1 MTSYGSI
8 NVQNNNESEPL
19 IRDETDNSEDTQ
31 FILESSPISLYQSL
45 TFAWLAPLLTRGNAK
60 EQLDPEDLH
69 LLPLP
74 ASCSTKHVTDAF
86 ETLWEKEVER
96 CSKSEEKGIFG
107 LTSKRYK
114 KPSLAWTLARAYGK
128 AYLKAGFLKLI
139 HDISIFV
146 GPIVLH
152 GLIQFL
158 RDPSKEL
165 KEGFFLTASVTISQL
180 LMSFCLRHYFFGC
193 YLTGLRMRTAV
204 VTAVYKKALVL
215 SSSERQS
222 RSAGQIVNLMTIDA
236 QRIQDLTTY
245 GHAVWYSL
253 LQISV
258 AMYFLW
264 QQLGPSCLGGVAVIF
279 IMVPVNRYVAGWMA
293 TLQARLMKARD
304 ERVEINSEVLGSM
317 KVIKFQN
324 WEESFQRRILCLRN
338 AELRHLYV
346 YAVGRAI
353 TVMLWSAVPLG
364 VALATFTA
372 YTLSGNDLDVA
383 TALTSLALFDI
394 LRFPLF
400 MLPQVVNNLVEA
412 GVSFHRVQDFLICET
427 HTSVGEGRIAED
439 VGIHVDSASF
449 VYDNKKPKTEL
460 GVDERESNESI
471 LAKKLG
477 DQKWEIM
484 LLKSQLEDAEDK
496 LRELSEKD
504 LTTFNEKDNYVEDE
518 KTIPAVIDDLDG
530 DENQSGSLLSLR
542 RVNMK
547 CQRGELIAV
556 VGCVGSGKSTF
567 INSLLGEVRAVS
579 GSVSVRGRLS
589 FFPQTPFIMND
600 TLKNNVIFGHQ
611 GEEVDEDKYK
621 RAISACALDHD
632 ITLLSD
638 GDMTEIG
645 EKGITLSGGQKA
657 RVSLA
662 RAFYHDADI
671 YLLDDP
677 IAAVDAHVGKHIFQK
692 CIVDEL
698 LYRKNSPAGTKEGA
712 VILVTNAI
720 QYLSN
725 PAVDKIVVLD
735 NGCIAE
741 VGTYQE
747 LSESPKSLFSA
758 FLSVMAETGMALSE
772 EDSLIPTDV
781 EVHEENSSIGSGEE
795 IYEKESTFISE
806 NQAPS
811 PSSKAE
817 KRRNASI
824 ETMIRRSSSISPK
837 KDDKVSTV
845 PLMTSELQ
853 EREKGHVGL
862 DVYRRWIK
870 AGGGMVVAILILLGY
885 AADQA
890 LSVTSKW
897 WLTYWSQ
904 NTGGDKFEFLRVYA
918 LINLMSLIAI
928 FMRVIAIVLIG
939 LKASRILYEE
949 VLDTVLR
956 APMSFFDTTP
966 LGRIINRFSKDIYTI
981 DESLVSTMRSFLATI
996 SNVIGVVI
1004 VISSVTPF
1012 FTLGL
1017 IPMIIFYLRQQM
1029 YFTRTYREL
1038 KRLDSVSRSPLY
1050 ALLSET
1056 LDGVPTI
1063 RAFDAEPALLRRMT
1077 SLLDN
1082 QQNAYFLTCT
1092 AQCWLAVRLEL
1103 IGTLIIFSACLC
1115 AVLEHPRQA
1124 GNEAFAGL
1132 AGLSISFALSVTQS
1146 LNWSVRMGSD
1156 LEASM
1161 VSVERI
1167 RQYSKLPT
1175 EPPHHMPNDEGLGR
1189 WPSIGIIEFSSV
1201 QMRYRAGLPL
1211 VLKNLD
1217 LTIPAMSKVGV
1228 VGRTGAGKS
1237 TLMVSLLRLIE
1248 LESGSISIDGI
1259 DISHVGLSI
1268 LRSKIAV
1275 IPQDPVLFSG
1285 TVRTNLDPFEEH
1297 EDGRLNEVLERVGLK
1312 FERVPSSN
1320 SLTSL
1325 GISKTSQA
1333 RMSLLDNV
1341 SEGGT
1346 NFSVGQRQLLVIARA
1361 LLSRTKIVIM
1371 DEATASVDADT
1382 DARIQRVMRTEFKNS
1397 TCITVAHRI
1406 NTIMDSDYILVMDD
1420 GRVAEFDRPKELIS
1434 KKGLFKDLIDAWEEE
1449 N

>member
-1 MTSYGSI
+1 
-8 NVQNNNESEPL
+8 
-19 IRDETDNSEDTQ
+19 
-31 FILESSPISLYQSL
+31 
-45 TFAWLAPLLTRGNAK
+45 
-60 EQLDPEDLH
+60 
-69 LLPLP
+69 
-74 ASCSTKHVTDAF
+74 
-86 ETLWEKEVER
+86 
-96 CSKSEEKGIFG
+96 
-107 LTSKRYK
+107 
-114 KPSLAWTLARAYGK
+114 
-128 AYLKAGFLKLI
+128 
-139 HDISIFV
+139 
-146 GPIVLH
+146 
-152 GLIQFL
+152 
-158 RDPSKEL
+158 
-165 KEGFFLTASVTISQL
+165 
-180 LMSFCLRHYFFGC
+180 
-193 YLTGLRMRTAV
+193 
-204 VTAVYKKALVL
+204 
-215 SSSERQS
+215 
-222 RSAGQIVNLMTIDA
+222 
-236 QRIQDLTTY
+236 
-245 GHAVWYSL
+245 
-253 LQISV
+253 
-258 AMYFLW
+258 
-264 QQLGPSCLGGVAVIF
+264 
-279 IMVPVNRYVAGWMA
+279 
-293 TLQARLMKARD
+293 
-304 ERVEINSEVLGSM
+304 
-317 KVIKFQN
+317 
-324 WEESFQRRILCLRN
+324 
-338 AELRHLYV
+338 
-346 YAVGRAI
+346 
-353 TVMLWSAVPLG
+353 
-364 VALATFTA
+364 
-372 YTLSGNDLDVA
+372 
-383 TALTSLALFDI
+383 
-394 LRFPLF
+394 
-400 MLPQVVNNLVEA
+400 
-412 GVSFHRVQDFLICET
+412 VSFHRVQDFLICET

-460 GVDERESNESI
+460 AAGERESNESI

-496 LRELSEKD
+496 LRELSEKN
-504 LTTFNEKDNYVEDE
+504 LTTFNENDNYVEDE
-518 KTIPAVIDDLDG
+518 KHIPAVIDDLDS
-530 DENQSGSLLSLR
+530 DDNQSGSLLSLR
-542 RVNMK
+542 RVNLK

-556 VGCVGSGKSTF
+556 VGCVGAGKSTF

-589 FFPQTPFIMND
+589 YFPQTPFIMND

-621 RAISACALDHD
+621 RAISACALEHD

-698 LYRKNSPAGTKEGA
+698 LYRRNSPAGTKEGA

-747 LSESPKSLFSA
+747 LSGSPKSFFSA
-758 FLSVMAETGMALSE
+758 FLSVMAETGMILSE

-781 EVHEENSSIGSGEE
+781 EGHEDNSSISSGEE
-795 IYEKESTFISE
+795 SYENESTLFSE
-806 NQAPS
+806 NPAPS

-817 KRRNASI
+817 KQRNASI
-824 ETMIRRSSSISPK
+824 ETMIRHATN
-837 KDDKVSTV
+837 KVSTV

-870 AGGGMVVAILILLGY
+870 AAGGMGVAFFILLCY

-918 LINLMSLIAI
+918 LINLTSLVAI
-928 FMRVIAIVLIG
+928 FIRVLAIVLSG

-996 SNVIGVVI
+996 SSVIGVMI
-1004 VISSVTPF
+1004 VISWVTPF

-1017 IPMIIFYLRQQM
+1017 IPMIIFYLRQQQF
-1029 YFTRTYREL
+1029 FTRTYREL

-1063 RAFDAEPALLRRMT
+1063 RAYDAEPALLRRMT

-1201 QMRYRAGLPL
+1201 QMRYRPGLPL

-1285 TVRTNLDPFEEH
+1285 TVRTNLDPFDEH

-1312 FERVPSSN
+1312 SVIERVPSSN

-1341 SEGGT
+1341 CEGGT

-1420 GRVAEFDRPKELIS
+1420 GCVAEFDRPKELIS
-1434 KKGLFKDLIDAWEEE
+1434 KKGLFKDLIDAWEED
-1449 N
+1449 NYS